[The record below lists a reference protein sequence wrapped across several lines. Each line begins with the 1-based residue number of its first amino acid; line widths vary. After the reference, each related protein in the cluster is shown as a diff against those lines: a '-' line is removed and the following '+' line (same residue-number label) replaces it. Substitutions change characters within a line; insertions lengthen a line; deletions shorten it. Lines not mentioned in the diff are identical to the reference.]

1 MVLYPDKDPENADWT
16 KRTWDVAFTP
26 AELRRGMGNMTPA
39 QFRTLP
45 AYHAVDRPAWVERT
59 LREMEREAE
68 REEQQEGEP

>member
-45 AYHAVDRPAWVERT
+45 AYHAVDRPPWVERT

-68 REEQQEGEP
+68 REEQLEGEP